1 VLKALAFDGRGE
13 NKDAYDLFYVLRNY
27 RSGVAD
33 VVAKLAPLLDEP
45 EAKKALKVLR
55 RDFMDPDSVGPRRV
69 AEFITGGPDDDLQAD
84 VVGYVVRL
92 LGCCD

>member
-1 VLKALAFDGRGE
+1 MTDKPKRASEYESEQAGFVRATCL
-13 NKDAYDLFYVLRNY
+13 YV
-27 RSGVAD
+27 AT
-33 VVAKLAPLLDEP
+33 KLAPLLDEP